1 MENFPAWGRERQSL
15 FSRFLISFFITI
27 HLFYAHF
34 INFSRYSAL
43 AVHLLFTFYLH
54 HLLSSGELPFCFYT
68 ANHGCETQAGNK
80 KERSPSSYTQKRTG
94 EEREPHSP
102 SRLSR
107 SGNRLQ
113 KRTANHLERFS
124 NRDQPQELYTSYEHI
139 IIKPSMICCDF
150 CRHRQSFITGGIK
163 ENTRNGS
170 DREKTVSRR
179 FLPDIE
185 EKSYRYVIIFIY

>member
-1 MENFPAWGRERQSL
+1 MENFPAWGGERLSL

-43 AVHLLFTFYLH
+43 VAHLLFTFYLH

-68 ANHGCETQAGNK
+68 ANHECETQAGNEK
-80 KERSPSSYTQKRTG
+80 RMKPFKLHSKTDRRERD
-94 EEREPHSP
+94 PHSP

-124 NRDQPQELYTSYEHI
+124 RPGSASIVIHI
-139 IIKPSMICCDF
+139 
-150 CRHRQSFITGGIK
+150 
-163 ENTRNGS
+163 
-170 DREKTVSRR
+170 
-179 FLPDIE
+179 L
-185 EKSYRYVIIFIY
+185 